1 MFGFKIVR
9 KSVLLNLKKE
19 LEDTK
24 VILFEKCAVISSLKK
39 EINELKN
46 ESKKETEPKES
57 SSKTVLLTDVAES
70 NLKVEKTTKKNAVKK
85 ICPEN

>member
-1 MFGFKIVR
+1 
-9 KSVLLNLKKE
+9 LLS
-19 LEDTK
+19 
-24 VILFEKCAVISSLKK
+24 EKCAVISSLEK
-39 EINELKN
+39 EIAKL
-46 ESKKETEPKES
+46 KKETKVEETPKKS